1 MPFLCS
7 LLLILFCVRN
17 YERFCKTLMAIA
29 YLSYHLSNKECKRDF
44 KRVYGTLEKNNE
56 VGTMKEPFSK
66 KEDQY
71 LILENWAK
79 LDPRLIAGV
88 TTKNG
93 GVSIGD
99 FQQLNTAFHVNDAE
113 SVVVENREILSKKL
127 EIPLTDWVG
136 AEQTHETHIE
146 KITSLHRGAGSSDYE
161 SALKATDGM
170 YTDKRQLLLTLCFA
184 DCVPLYFYAPMGGM
198 IGTAH
203 AGWKGTVAG
212 IGSKMVGLWKKE
224 GIDPKQIY
232 AVIGPSICRKC
243 YVVDD
248 KVINLVQKLLEET
261 DEKPYNLISEGQYQ
275 LDLKQLNA
283 QILEKSGVPKN
294 NIEISALCTSCESD
308 LFFSHRRDS
317 GKTGRILSFIGW
329 KED

>member
-1 MPFLCS
+1 
-7 LLLILFCVRN
+7 
-17 YERFCKTLMAIA
+17 
-29 YLSYHLSNKECKRDF
+29 
-44 KRVYGTLEKNNE
+44 
-56 VGTMKEPFSK
+56 MKEPFVR

-71 LILENWAK
+71 LVLESWSK
-79 LDPRLIAGV
+79 RDPRLIVGV

-93 GVSIGD
+93 GISTD
-99 FQQLNTAFHVNDAE
+99 AYQQLNTAFHVNDAE
-113 SVVVENREILSKKL
+113 PAVVGNREILSKKL
-127 EIPLTDWVG
+127 AVPLTQWVG

-146 KITSLHRGAGSSDYE
+146 KITSRHRGAGASDYQT
-161 SALKATDGM
+161 ALKATDGM
-170 YTDKRQLLLTLCFA
+170 YTDDSNLLLTLCFA
-184 DCVPLYFYAPMGGM
+184 DCVPLYFYAPEAGL

-203 AGWKGTVAG
+203 AGWKGTIGG
-212 IGSKMVGLWKKE
+212 IGSKMVELWKRE
-224 GIDPKQIY
+224 GVDPEQIY
-232 AVIGPSICRKC
+232 AAIGPSICMNC

-283 QILEKSGVPKN
+283 QILEKSGIPKK
-294 NIEISALCTSCESD
+294 NIEISAMCTSCETD

-329 KED
+329 KEDQLQ